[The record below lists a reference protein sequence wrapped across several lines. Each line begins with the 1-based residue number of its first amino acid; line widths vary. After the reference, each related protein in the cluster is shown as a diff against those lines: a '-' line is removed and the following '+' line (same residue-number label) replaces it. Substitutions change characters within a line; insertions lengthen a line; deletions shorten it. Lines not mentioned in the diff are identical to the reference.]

1 MRCNIVVR
9 IILSFIEYGE
19 WKSYE
24 NSSGISFW
32 MGNFLVSHF
41 RWYFKKF
48 RRSDEV
54 RMFLGREKS
63 QNGIRM
69 FQEFETIL
77 WERISRK
84 VKVVSENFENSRQF
98 YNSTIILVQ
107 PRKFTC
113 YYIFLLESIV
123 FLLSNFW
130 LLFFISIFV
139 N

>member
-1 MRCNIVVR
+1 
-9 IILSFIEYGE
+9 
-19 WKSYE
+19 
-24 NSSGISFW
+24 
-32 MGNFLVSHF
+32 
-41 RWYFKKF
+41 
-48 RRSDEV
+48 
-54 RMFLGREKS
+54 MFLGREKS

-107 PRKFTC
+107 PRKFMC

-123 FLLSNFW
+123 FLLSNF
-130 LLFFISIFV
+130 
-139 N
+139 